1 MTLKLLLSTV
11 LCIVGAF
18 LAVNFRYNA
27 NCKSEARYCFLDE
40 KYIPWYTTTTLS
52 LHRNTTP

>member
-18 LAVNFRYNA
+18 LAVNFRFNFKHEDFGLVDIRAFKDY
-27 NCKSEARYCFLDE
+27 
-40 KYIPWYTTTTLS
+40 
-52 LHRNTTP
+52 

>member
-18 LAVNFRYNA
+18 LAVNFRFNKK
-27 NCKSEARYCFLDE
+27 NNKIDLNEIIITLE
-40 KYIPWYTTTTLS
+40 KVLKTIGIKNL
-52 LHRNTTP
+52 